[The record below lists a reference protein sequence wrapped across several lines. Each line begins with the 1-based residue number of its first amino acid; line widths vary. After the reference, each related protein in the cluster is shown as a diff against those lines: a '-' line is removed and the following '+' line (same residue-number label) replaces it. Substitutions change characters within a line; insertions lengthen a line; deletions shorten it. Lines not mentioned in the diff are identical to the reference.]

1 MKQGIFNKLLP
12 MEAEADGQ
20 GDLER
25 VLCTIGLDV
34 ATVVEEVLQAGLQ
47 IDAKMWREVVL
58 QPDTERCGPLAGHAE
73 GLVFL
78 ESV

>member
-1 MKQGIFNKLLP
+1 
-12 MEAEADGQ
+12 MEADAERQ
-20 GDLER
+20 GDAKAMLR
-25 VLCTIGLDV
+25 AI
-34 ATVVEEVLQAGLQ
+34 AFNAAAVVEEVLQAGLQ
-47 IDAKMWREVVL
+47 IDAKMRREVVL